1 MGGRNCLTDF
11 HGMELTRDK
20 YCSLVKKWQ
29 SLIEGHTDVRTT
41 DGYTVRLFCLAFTKR
56 DPAQNSTTTYAQS
69 GHIRKIRKKM
79 VKVMQEEA
87 SKVSL
92 RELVK
97 KLIPESIGKE
107 IEKQTRPIFPLKD
120 VHLRKAK
127 VLKKPKFDIT
137 RLMELHEKSSGDDS
151 GANMLRPETE

>member
-56 DPAQNSTTTYAQS
+56 DPVQNSTTTYAQS

-92 RELVK
+92 RELEK
-97 KLIPESIGKE
+97 K
-107 IEKQTRPIFPLKD
+107 TRPIFPLKD

-137 RLMELHEKSSGDDS
+137 RLVELHEKSSGDDS
-151 GANMLRPETE
+151 GANMH